1 MNNFIGKIKYSHLLI
16 AAIVLL
22 LLTPCFDMGGAL
34 SRGERA
40 ISLPLLVGI
49 LNFCFF
55 GGYPVAFGGGA
66 LLFVS
71 ETAASVLTLSV
82 YALVLLFSVSLIL
95 WLVRS
100 HGDEGKIK
108 VLTRIAIVGL
118 AISLALF
125 LVDTIAFLVAIPV
138 AMHSPLSWIYAAL
151 YLFSEIALFVLFPL
165 IGKKKA

>member
-22 LLTPCFDMGGAL
+22 FLTPCFDMGGTL

-49 LNFCFF
+49 LTFCFF

-71 ETAASVLTLSV
+71 DAAPVLALSV

-125 LVDTIAFLVAIPV
+125 LVDTIAILVAFSV
-138 AMHSPLSWIYAAL
+138 AVRSPLSWIYAAL
-151 YLFSEIALFVLFPL
+151 YLLSEIALFVLFPL

>member
-1 MNNFIGKIKYSHLLI
+1 
-16 AAIVLL
+16 
-22 LLTPCFDMGGAL
+22 MGGAL

-71 ETAASVLTLSV
+71 ETAAPVLALSV
-82 YALVLLFSVSLIL
+82 YALVLLLAIFLIL
-95 WLVRS
+95 GLVRS
-100 HGDEGKIK
+100 HGDAEK
-108 VLTRIAIVGL
+108 VKSLTRIAIVGL

-125 LVDTIAFLVAIPV
+125 LVDTIALLVVIPV
-138 AMHSPLSWIYAAL
+138 AMYSPLSWIYAVL
-151 YLFSEIALFVLFPL
+151 YLLSEIALFVLFPL